1 MDWSRIVDG
10 YCERVGITCEST
22 DNEYVEFLTGYYPGY
37 GASVRREGVAA
48 PLWRGARTERR

>member
-1 MDWSRIVDG
+1 MDWSRVVDG

-37 GASVRREGVAA
+37 GAICGLALDTGDYA
-48 PLWRGARTERR
+48 H